1 LTLNERYREIAC
13 REAAPERD
21 LCTLPRPCQAQS
33 NMLERCCLERKVKL
47 IPVRR
52 GLLCVAA
59 IVVFRIV
66 AHAAPFVVFPNA
78 GQLPSPDGRFV
89 VRSTE
94 REAPLSEY
102 VGTFHS
108 LFLEE
113 TTSGHTRK
121 LCDYV
126 GLAAVAW
133 AKNDFLIVTEY
144 LSKRTS
150 RALIFAADNSRDP
163 VVIDQ
168 PGLISLV
175 PVELRPQLR
184 ENDHVFVEAS
194 RLEGETL
201 TLRVWGYGK
210 RDAKGFRWRCQYSL
224 LESAISCEE
233 TTRP

>member
-1 LTLNERYREIAC
+1 MRVCRALLWVAAVLAFEIA
-13 REAAPERD
+13 
-21 LCTLPRPCQAQS
+21 
-33 NMLERCCLERKVKL
+33 
-47 IPVRR
+47 
-52 GLLCVAA
+52 
-59 IVVFRIV
+59 
-66 AHAAPFVVFPNA
+66 AHAKPFVVFPKA

-89 VRSTE
+89 VRNTD

-102 VGTFHS
+102 VGNFHS

-113 TTSGHTRK
+113 TTSGRTRK

-126 GLAAVAW
+126 GVAAVAW

-168 PGLISLV
+168 PLLTNLV
-175 PVELRPQLR
+175 PVNLRPQLR

-194 RLEGETL
+194 RVEGETL

-210 RDAKGFRWRCQYSL
+210 HDANGFRWRCEYSL
-224 LESAISCEE
+224 LEGAISCEE
-233 TTRP
+233 PTRP